1 MIDCNTVNFLKKCWV
16 RLSRNAWHQVPLVWI
31 LKVTCNMIKEGNLS
45 GWKSL
50 SFSKNRN
57 CFFPWNQKILFGD
70 STIRACLASLRQQ
83 MNKLMQMMPGLSLFM
98 GMSWPFFIRCLK
110 YLDFLK
116 KRVSIFLVVQ
126 KKLFFLVIHNTWHAR
141 PCYPSWWLSWC
152 HKVYGDVEGLFC
164 LRCLKHFG
172 FLKPE

>member
-1 MIDCNTVNFLKKCWV
+1 MLGSAFPKCLTSSSTCLNFESNLQHDKGRQLV
-16 RLSRNAWHQVPLVWI
+16 RLKIFVI
-31 LKVTCNMIKEGNLS
+31 LKEPKL
-45 GWKSL
+45 
-50 SFSKNRN
+50 
-57 CFFPWNQKILFGD
+57 FFLWNQKILFSD

-116 KRVSIFLVVQ
+116 KPVSILLVVQ

-141 PCYPSWWLSWC
+141 PCYPTLRDDYLDATKFMGMLRGFFVS
-152 HKVYGDVEGLFC
+152 DVWNILVF
-164 LRCLKHFG
+164 
-172 FLKPE
+172 